1 MDNWH
6 TAQCTKPDIAI
17 FPGLNVPACMNCGGI
32 CPSDRADNK
41 QNDELQI
48 PSAGKRSAMQLNW
61 PPSMSYQ
68 SYAYRDD
75 PDGSLH
81 KALASQVDQE
91 WCDKEPGKHTPCS
104 SIIKTAQTP
113 SSQVSKTS
121 YEPLDSTKIRV
132 LRLYKGHFGDCLH
145 GEFETISLQN
155 QDAGPEEPEMI
166 SSDGME
172 HPTPYEAV
180 SYTWAKGNGKREKDH
195 AIFIGSRWDILPIT
209 ENCFDALQ
217 NCRLDDQD
225 RRLWVDAICIN
236 QSNISERTHQ
246 VGMMRY
252 IYSTA
257 SRVLI
262 YLGIGDSGSGSEITD
277 DPEILSGNQY
287 FSRIWVVQEI
297 ASAKQALVL
306 YDRKAMHWG
315 FFHGNLQRL
324 SSKRWMQN
332 FGSPRQIDDAH
343 EFLTLLG
350 DTRDC
355 NASDPRDKIF
365 ALLGLWKKQVDP
377 DYTLSPQAVYTGLAS
392 TLVTDE
398 RWEVVAQLLD
408 MATHGRSMLGLPS
421 WVPDWSE
428 KSQQPYHRQWNS
440 RFSLPVRSLSDGE
453 WRFRIHRQTG
463 SLCVLAAKIDILASY
478 LSCGFRMTTNGMM
491 IAKAGCVCV
500 SLAPEVLSKCEPNDC
515 ILALSRHKFCLI
527 LRKKADPNIYT
538 FIGLCEYSDLLND
551 RGLLIGRRHQP
562 MELDAIRYLQ
572 DWAWLLSLE
581 ERPFWSEFATWEKTQ
596 ICWSA
601 IQKQRKIE
609 TRMLLQRVI
618 KKALFLK
625 KMRDLA
631 REAQCA
637 LKDCSKN
644 EDRVTEFFKRQWTKG
659 FRRWQQVDKLL
670 VMDHEE
676 HRSVIRKLL
685 PGYRSLEPLQGTSTQ
700 YPLRQS
706 MWLPVSPS
714 WFGRVPLIHEPID
727 LCTEYPL
734 IAACASMSIP
744 LPPLHL
750 ITDVKRH
757 IALSLGQGLEN
768 GLRQLQRLALEHFPQ
783 ELLAHEKLVS
793 YSLKTSY
800 SLDFKE
806 KEWAIFLHWLS
817 RPISPSYDMLRH
829 GLRMDAPLIWEV
841 GLVAQ
846 TQLEEAHTWL
856 DDNFDHH
863 IETLYSSSS
872 TEPSLDKFFKLI
884 YREQFELLWLFV
896 FRSYSTDSK
905 RSHRVALDNIGAGFA
920 RAFFWRFDR
929 SISKAC
935 QAVGVGLPTQQ
946 EIEKQWNRFLGWLR
960 QQPFEEPVWDI
971 PSEVYDERPRWLVE
985 EERSGEYDRDYFLK
999 KIKYDGLFMVPKT
1012 PESPQAWPKHVKSHA
1027 RLQPQTFCGKQRLSE
1042 LVHSEIQ
1049 RRRLPERV
1057 FAFLF
1062 DDAEATP
1069 QPTTSECTGL
1079 EELLARDQL
1088 SICGGPFT
1096 QRWRQETES
1105 WKVVEQYISESQWH
1119 MSRMK
1124 MGLLCGS
1131 EKDGVMYKEIVVV

>member
-6 TAQCTKPDIAI
+6 TAQCTKPDVAI
-17 FPGLNVPACMNCGGI
+17 FPGLDVPACMNCGEI

-41 QNDELQI
+41 HNDELQI
-48 PSAGKRSAMQLNW
+48 PSVGKRSAMQLNW
-61 PPSMSYQ
+61 SPSITYQ
-68 SYAYRDD
+68 NYAYRDD

-81 KALASQVDQE
+81 KALVALVDQE
-91 WCDKEPGKHTPCS
+91 WCNQEPDKHRPCS

-121 YEPLDSTKIRV
+121 YESLDGTKIRV

-155 QDAGPEEPEMI
+155 QDAEPEEPEMI

-172 HPTPYEAV
+172 NSMSYEAV

-195 AIFIGSRWDILPIT
+195 AIFIGNRWDILPIT
-209 ENCFDALQ
+209 ENCFDALK
-217 NCRLDDQD
+217 NCRLDDKD

-262 YLGIGDSGSGSEITD
+262 YLGIGDTGSGSEITD
-277 DPEILSGNQY
+277 DPEILSGNPY

-306 YDRKAMHWG
+306 YNRKAMHWD

-324 SSKRWMQN
+324 SSKRWMRH
-332 FGSPRQIDDAH
+332 FGSPRQIEGADG
-343 EFLTLLG
+343 FLTLLE

-365 ALLGLWKKQVDP
+365 ALLGLWKKPLEP

-392 TLVTDE
+392 GLITGGSQK
-398 RWEVVAQLLD
+398 VAGRLFD
-408 MATHGRSMLGLPS
+408 MASHGRSMLGLPS

-440 RFSLPVRSLSDGE
+440 PFSLPMRSMSSGYT
-453 WRFRIHRQTG
+453 RFRVHRQTG
-463 SLCVLAAKIDILASY
+463 SLCVLAAKIDIMASY
-478 LSCGFRMTTNGMM
+478 LSCGFRMNTNGMM

-500 SLAPEVLSKCEPNDC
+500 TLAPEVLSKCEPSDC
-515 ILALSRHKFCLI
+515 ILALARHKFCLI

-551 RGLLIGRRHQP
+551 RGLSTGSHYQP

-581 ERPFWSEFATWEKTQ
+581 GRPFWSEFATWEKTQ
-596 ICWSA
+596 ICWLA
-601 IQKQRKIE
+601 FQKQRKLE
-609 TRMLLQRVI
+609 TRLLLQRLI
-618 KKALFLK
+618 RKALFLK
-625 KMRDLA
+625 KTRDLT

-637 LKDCSKN
+637 LQDCSKK
-644 EDRVTEFFKRQWTKG
+644 EGRVMEFFQRQWTKSS
-659 FRRWQQVDKLL
+659 RRWQQADELL
-670 VMDHEE
+670 VVDHEE
-676 HRSVIRKLL
+676 QRSVIRKLL
-685 PGYRSLEPLQGTSTQ
+685 PGYRSLEPLQQTLTQ
-700 YPLRQS
+700 HPLRQS

-714 WFGRVPLIHEPID
+714 WFGRVSLMYEPID
-727 LCTEYPL
+727 LHTEYPL
-734 IAACASMSIP
+734 LAACASRSIP

-750 ITDVKRH
+750 ITDIKRH
-757 IALSLGQGLEN
+757 IALSLGLGLEN
-768 GLRQLQRLALEHFPQ
+768 GLRQLQRLALEHFPR

-793 YSLKTSY
+793 YNLKTSY
-800 SLDFKE
+800 RLDFKE
-806 KEWAIFLHWLS
+806 REWDIFLHWLS
-817 RPISPSYDMLRH
+817 RPKSPSYDMLRY

-863 IETLYSSSS
+863 MGMLYSSSS
-872 TEPSLDKFFKLI
+872 IEPSLDKFFELI
-884 YREQFELLWLFV
+884 YREQFALLWPFV
-896 FRSYSTDSK
+896 FRSYSTYIK
-905 RSHRVALDNIGAGFA
+905 GSHRVTLDNIGAGFA

-929 SISKAC
+929 SISKTC
-935 QAVGVGLPTQQ
+935 QVVGIGLPTQQ
-946 EIEKQWNRFLGWLR
+946 EIEEQWNRFLGWLR
-960 QQPFEEPVWDI
+960 QQPFEESGRDI

-985 EERSGEYDRDYFLK
+985 EERSGEYHGDYCLK
-999 KIKYDGLFMVPKT
+999 KIKYDGLFMVPET
-1012 PESPQAWPKHVKSHA
+1012 PEYPQASPKHAKSHA
-1027 RLQPQTFCGKQRLSE
+1027 RLHPQTFCGEQRLSE

-1069 QPTTSECTGL
+1069 QPTKSEYTGL

-1088 SICGGPFT
+1088 SICGEPFT
-1096 QRWRQETES
+1096 QHWRQETES
-1105 WKVVEQYISESQWH
+1105 WKVVEQYISESQRH
-1119 MSRMK
+1119 MSGAK
-1124 MGLLCGS
+1124 IGLLCGS
-1131 EKDGVMYKEIVVV
+1131 KKDGDMYKEIVII

>member
-596 ICWSA
+596 I
-601 IQKQRKIE
+601 
-609 TRMLLQRVI
+609 
-618 KKALFLK
+618 
-625 KMRDLA
+625 
-631 REAQCA
+631 
-637 LKDCSKN
+637 
-644 EDRVTEFFKRQWTKG
+644 
-659 FRRWQQVDKLL
+659 
-670 VMDHEE
+670 
-676 HRSVIRKLL
+676 
-685 PGYRSLEPLQGTSTQ
+685 Y
-700 YPLRQS
+700 
-706 MWLPVSPS
+706 
-714 WFGRVPLIHEPID
+714 
-727 LCTEYPL
+727 
-734 IAACASMSIP
+734 
-744 LPPLHL
+744 
-750 ITDVKRH
+750 VKRH

>member
-6 TAQCTKPDIAI
+6 TAQCTKPDVAI
-17 FPGLNVPACMNCGGI
+17 FPGLDVPACMNCGEI

-41 QNDELQI
+41 HNDELQI
-48 PSAGKRSAMQLNW
+48 PSVGKRSAMQLNW
-61 PPSMSYQ
+61 PPSITYQ
-68 SYAYRDD
+68 NYAYRDD
-75 PDGSLH
+75 PDGSSN
-81 KALASQVDQE
+81 KALVALVDQE
-91 WCDKEPGKHTPCS
+91 WCNQEPDKHRPCS

-113 SSQVSKTS
+113 SSQISKTS
-121 YEPLDSTKIRV
+121 YESLDGTKIRV

-155 QDAGPEEPEMI
+155 QDAEPEEPEMI

-172 HPTPYEAV
+172 KSMSYEAV

-195 AIFIGSRWDILPIT
+195 AIFIGNRWDILPIT

-217 NCRLDDQD
+217 NCRLDDKD

-262 YLGIGDSGSGSEITD
+262 YLGIGDTRSGSEITD
-277 DPEILSGNQY
+277 DPEILSSNPY

-306 YDRKAMHWG
+306 YNRKAMHWD

-324 SSKRWMQN
+324 SSKRWMRH
-332 FGSPRQIDDAH
+332 FGSPRQIEGADG
-343 EFLTLLG
+343 FLTLLE

-365 ALLGLWKKQVDP
+365 ALLGLWKKPLEP

-392 TLVTDE
+392 GLITGGSQK
-398 RWEVVAQLLD
+398 VAGRLFD
-408 MATHGRSMLGLPS
+408 MASHGRSMLGLPS

-440 RFSLPVRSLSDGE
+440 PFSLPMRSMSSGYT
-453 WRFRIHRQTG
+453 RFRVHRQTG

-478 LSCGFRMTTNGMM
+478 LSCGFRMNTNGMM

-500 SLAPEVLSKCEPNDC
+500 TLAPEVLSKCEPSDC
-515 ILALSRHKFCLI
+515 ILALARHKFCLI

-551 RGLLIGRRHQP
+551 RGLSTGSHYQP

-572 DWAWLLSLE
+572 DWAWLLSLKG
-581 ERPFWSEFATWEKTQ
+581 RPFWSH
-596 ICWSA
+596 
-601 IQKQRKIE
+601 
-609 TRMLLQRVI
+609 
-618 KKALFLK
+618 
-625 KMRDLA
+625 
-631 REAQCA
+631 
-637 LKDCSKN
+637 
-644 EDRVTEFFKRQWTKG
+644 RVT
-659 FRRWQQVDKLL
+659 
-670 VMDHEE
+670 
-676 HRSVIRKLL
+676 
-685 PGYRSLEPLQGTSTQ
+685 
-700 YPLRQS
+700 
-706 MWLPVSPS
+706 
-714 WFGRVPLIHEPID
+714 
-727 LCTEYPL
+727 
-734 IAACASMSIP
+734 
-744 LPPLHL
+744 
-750 ITDVKRH
+750 
-757 IALSLGQGLEN
+757 
-768 GLRQLQRLALEHFPQ
+768 
-783 ELLAHEKLVS
+783 
-793 YSLKTSY
+793 
-800 SLDFKE
+800 
-806 KEWAIFLHWLS
+806 
-817 RPISPSYDMLRH
+817 
-829 GLRMDAPLIWEV
+829 
-841 GLVAQ
+841 
-846 TQLEEAHTWL
+846 
-856 DDNFDHH
+856 
-863 IETLYSSSS
+863 
-872 TEPSLDKFFKLI
+872 
-884 YREQFELLWLFV
+884 
-896 FRSYSTDSK
+896 
-905 RSHRVALDNIGAGFA
+905 LDNIGAGFA

-999 KIKYDGLFMVPKT
+999 TIKYDGLFMVPKT

-1027 RLQPQTFCGKQRLSE
+1027 RLQPQTFCGKQRLPE

-1062 DDAEATP
+1062 DDAQATP

>member
-41 QNDELQI
+41 HNDELQI

-121 YEPLDSTKIRV
+121 YEPLDGTKIRV

-155 QDAGPEEPEMI
+155 QDAGPEEPELI

-262 YLGIGDSGSGSEITD
+262 YLGIGDSGSSSEITD

-343 EFLTLLG
+343 GFLTLLG

-392 TLVTDE
+392 TLVMDE

-551 RGLLIGRRHQP
+551 R
-562 MELDAIRYLQ
+562 
-572 DWAWLLSLE
+572 
-581 ERPFWSEFATWEKTQ
+581 
-596 ICWSA
+596 
-601 IQKQRKIE
+601 
-609 TRMLLQRVI
+609 
-618 KKALFLK
+618 
-625 KMRDLA
+625 
-631 REAQCA
+631 
-637 LKDCSKN
+637 
-644 EDRVTEFFKRQWTKG
+644 
-659 FRRWQQVDKLL
+659 
-670 VMDHEE
+670 
-676 HRSVIRKLL
+676 
-685 PGYRSLEPLQGTSTQ
+685 
-700 YPLRQS
+700 
-706 MWLPVSPS
+706 
-714 WFGRVPLIHEPID
+714 
-727 LCTEYPL
+727 
-734 IAACASMSIP
+734 
-744 LPPLHL
+744 
-750 ITDVKRH
+750 
-757 IALSLGQGLEN
+757 
-768 GLRQLQRLALEHFPQ
+768 
-783 ELLAHEKLVS
+783 
-793 YSLKTSY
+793 
-800 SLDFKE
+800 
-806 KEWAIFLHWLS
+806 
-817 RPISPSYDMLRH
+817 
-829 GLRMDAPLIWEV
+829 
-841 GLVAQ
+841 
-846 TQLEEAHTWL
+846 
-856 DDNFDHH
+856 
-863 IETLYSSSS
+863 ETLYSSSS

-905 RSHRVALDNIGAGFA
+905 RSHRVTLDNIGAGFA

-1012 PESPQAWPKHVKSHA
+1012 PESPQAWPKHVKFHA

-1088 SICGGPFT
+1088 SICGGPFS